1 MNLIDTHTHLFG
13 KQFDGDRHAT
23 IQRAIDS
30 GCHTMLLP
38 NIDVESIEA
47 LKETCAVFPA
57 NCLPMMGLHPCSV
70 GADVETAL
78 ERIRLELFAAKYIAV
93 GEIGLD
99 LYWDKTFK
107 EQQRMAFVTQCQW
120 ASQLG
125 LPVSIHS
132 REATAWAIEILQEE
146 NITGL
151 RGVFHCFS
159 GSVEQANQVIA
170 MGFMLGIG
178 GVITYKNTD
187 LRELLSGIALE
198 HVVLETDSP
207 YLAPNPHRG
216 KRNESSYLTF
226 IAEELAKVYGMTADE
241 IGEVTTANARRM
253 FGLQTAC
260 P

>member
-13 KQFDGDRHAT
+13 KQFDADRPAT
-23 IQRAIDS
+23 IQGAIDS

-38 NIDVESIEA
+38 NIDVESISA
-47 LKETCAVFPA
+47 LKETCIAFPA

-99 LYWDKTFK
+99 LHWDKTYQ
-107 EQQRMAFVTQCQW
+107 EQQRVAFVTQCRW
-120 ASQLG
+120 AAQLA

-132 REATAWAIEILQEE
+132 REATAWAIKILHEE
-146 NITGL
+146 NISGL

-159 GSVEQANQVIA
+159 GTLEEANQVIA

-187 LRELLSGIALE
+187 LRELLSGISSE
-198 HVVLETDSP
+198 HLVLETDSP

-226 IAEELAKVYGMTADE
+226 IAEELAKVYRITAQE
-241 IGEVTTANARRM
+241 IGEVTTVNARMM
-253 FGLQTAC
+253 FGLR
-260 P
+260 